1 MTYPH
6 HPNAVTKKKY
16 YEFIQN
22 LPLFLPVEEISGEF
36 SKLIDK
42 YPITPYLD
50 NRDSFVRWMHF
61 IHNKIN
67 EKLEKPQ
74 ISLNEFFVK
83 VDFSDPGYDHLIWLY
98 ETFRTYVN
106 VMVNSGVVEDQV
118 EYFIENIISKTP
130 DGSHARL
137 QCLGATIAVMQA
149 QKHPLL
155 AKYGK
160 RFVSEFQDKAP
171 EAAMPVNST
180 VITGSTVPTKAN
192 AWLEFTG
199 TITWLA

>member
-1 MTYPH
+1 MPPTIYLDPKVWGPHYWFFLHTLAMTYPH

-67 EKLEKPQ
+67 EKLEKPT
-74 ISLNEFFVK
+74 ITLNEFFV
-83 VDFSDPGYDHLIWLY
+83 DYY
-98 ETFRTYVN
+98 N
-106 VMVNSGVVEDQV
+106 
-118 EYFIENIISKTP
+118 EYKSHDEKFTEYYKIREKIIYF
-130 DGSHARL
+130 GIVF
-137 QCLGATIAVMQA
+137 G
-149 QKHPLL
+149 
-155 AKYGK
+155 
-160 RFVSEFQDKAP
+160 
-171 EAAMPVNST
+171 
-180 VITGSTVPTKAN
+180 ITGAIYYLYDK
-192 AWLEFTG
+192 
-199 TITWLA
+199 

>member
-1 MTYPH
+1 MPPSIYLDPKVWGPHYWFFLHTLAMTYPH

-67 EKLEKPQ
+67 EKLEKPT
-74 ISLNEFFVK
+74 ISLNEFFVEYYNEYKTHDEKFTEYYRIREK
-83 VDFSDPGYDHLIWLY
+83 VIYFGIVFGMVGAIYYLYD
-98 ETFRTYVN
+98 
-106 VMVNSGVVEDQV
+106 
-118 EYFIENIISKTP
+118 K
-130 DGSHARL
+130 
-137 QCLGATIAVMQA
+137 
-149 QKHPLL
+149 
-155 AKYGK
+155 
-160 RFVSEFQDKAP
+160 
-171 EAAMPVNST
+171 
-180 VITGSTVPTKAN
+180 
-192 AWLEFTG
+192 
-199 TITWLA
+199 